1 VLQEIDF
8 WNDCGDIAEE
18 WLNDDE
24 YVVSLQD
31 YKGNLEF
38 LTELKVDPKLVDM
51 LEIYIVIPIE
61 TQDVFLSVLCKD
73 KNGNALE
80 DEIEYSLSQTDK
92 DYMLNC
98 LAESNVLERMK
109 YEFEEGKKYIAD
121 NDYIGR

>member
-1 VLQEIDF
+1 MLQEIGF

-18 WLNDDE
+18 WLNDYE

-31 YKGNLEF
+31 YKGNLKF
-38 LTELKVDPKLVDM
+38 LTELKVDHKLVDK

-73 KNGNALE
+73 KDGKALE

-98 LAESNVLERMK
+98 LAKSNVLERMK
-109 YEFEEGKKYIAD
+109 YELEEGKKHIAD

>member
-1 VLQEIDF
+1 MLQEIDF

-38 LTELKVDPKLVDM
+38 LTELKVDPQLVDM

-61 TQDVFLSVLCKD
+61 TQDVFLSILCKD

-109 YEFEEGKKYIAD
+109 YELEEEKKHIAD